1 MDRSIWLY
9 WENRPNKKEPSYIT
23 LCRWTILHNWS
34 DHNLI
39 FLNSANIEYYLPGI
53 KALIGKVEVDVKG
66 RLDLLKRKI
75 KPNTSNLAVACDVY
89 RANILKKY
97 GGIYADTSIIALKSL
112 TPYFDLLDES
122 KSFIASRRE
131 SHGKSHIPVSFY
143 GCKPNSVIIN
153 SYVEAINEM
162 VVNKNHF
169 HYNELGAAALTPI
182 VDMHQQ
188 DATLLQEK
196 DIMPVTFESASL
208 VYNNTTISV
217 DDIVPTDA
225 PLFKLFNEPFKKEL
239 SNQTIEQLYNSQNFL
254 GKLFRMALPKSAF
267 NDYMKINF

>member
-1 MDRSIWLY
+1 MDRPIWLY
-9 WENRPNKKEPSYIT
+9 WENLPNKKEPSYIT

-34 DHNLI
+34 DNNLI
-39 FLNSANIEYYLPGI
+39 FLNSDNIEYYLPGI

-75 KPNTSNLAVACDVY
+75 KPNTANLAVACDVY

-97 GGIYADTSIIALKSL
+97 GGIYADTSVIAIKSL
-112 TPYFDLLDES
+112 TPYFDLLDDS
-122 KSFIASRRE
+122 KSFIASRRD

-143 GCKPNSVIIN
+143 GCKPNCVIIN
-153 SYVEAINEM
+153 AYVETINE
-162 VVNKNHF
+162 VVASKNHF
-169 HYNELGAAALTPI
+169 HYNELGATALTPI

-208 VYNNTTISV
+208 VYNSASINPE
-217 DDIVPTDA
+217 DIVPA
-225 PLFKLFNEPFKKEL
+225 NAALFKLFNEPFKKEL
-239 SNQTIEQLYNSQNFL
+239 SKQSIEQLYNSQNFL
-254 GKLFRMALPKSAF
+254 GKIFRVALPKTIF
-267 NDYMKINF
+267 NHYIKTYK